1 MQIDVRQLRY
11 FVAVAEELNF
21 TRAAKRLNVVQQS
34 LSSAV
39 ARLESSLGF
48 KLFERSSRAVTLTE
62 RGSQLLPYARE
73 VLVAVER
80 AQTAARDLATGSA
93 GSLRVGLGA
102 TAAVELTPAV
112 LRAFAARHPRVSLLT
127 EHYGFEDPTGG
138 LRDNATDVAIVR
150 PPFAA
155 PGLELIVVG
164 SERRYAAV
172 AGEHR
177 LAHRATVTFDDVV
190 DEPWIEIVGSDPV
203 WCDFWRVTDR
213 RATPP
218 RFGAHGRTLDDLLE
232 AARAGRAIGL
242 VPASVANSQKWPG
255 LAFIEVTDLPPS
267 DIAVAWRANGR
278 SELVDEFIAM
288 ATELG
293 HWIVSTATRSG
304 RP

>member
-1 MQIDVRQLRY
+1 MPRRPPAISQPAAQAFCASAWRRPLRSNSRRPCCGHSPRDTH
-11 FVAVAEELNF
+11 A
-21 TRAAKRLNVVQQS
+21 
-34 LSSAV
+34 SA
-39 ARLESSLGF
+39 
-48 KLFERSSRAVTLTE
+48 
-62 RGSQLLPYARE
+62 
-73 VLVAVER
+73 
-80 AQTAARDLATGSA
+80 
-93 GSLRVGLGA
+93 
-102 TAAVELTPAV
+102 
-112 LRAFAARHPRVSLLT
+112 LLT

-155 PGLELIVVG
+155 TGLDLIVVA

-172 AGEHR
+172 AAEHR

-190 DEPWIEIVGSDPV
+190 DEPWIEIVESDPV
-203 WCDFWRVTDR
+203 WCDFWRVSDR

-218 RFGAHGRTLDDLLE
+218 RFGAYGRTMDDLLE

-267 DIAVAWRANGR
+267 DIAVAWRADGR
-278 SELVDEFIAM
+278 SALVDEFIAI

-293 HWIVSTATRSG
+293 HPRTTATAS
-304 RP
+304 P